1 MEATGV
7 ALAILPLLLNQLDD
21 YVQGLQT
28 LKSFRSKRYRR
39 TLYEYFSNIGTQH
52 TLFLNTLE
60 RILDGVVEYEDD
72 IDELINNPSGG
83 CWQRVELQKKLENK
97 LGRSYAPFMA
107 EMNQLSGLLQD
118 LKAKLSFEDRYSEQ
132 VILRFSM
139 VS

>member
-1 MEATGV
+1 M

-118 LKAKLSFEDRYSEQ
+118 LKAKLNFEDRYSEQ

>member
-118 LKAKLSFEDRYSEQ
+118 LKAKLNFEDRYSEQ